1 MFAFMY
7 AFDLSESLSSLLSLC
22 IYVAMSYGTYT
33 MVKRCGLRRAWM
45 AWVPLLRLYKLGE
58 IADLHCRRNEGRQTN
73 LRKILV
79 ILSLLTSTV
88 AIFALLHAIMV
99 LFAVIIAGMAGGPG
113 TAMNW
118 TSLFTSTWI
127 LWLVGAALAVALVV
141 LLVVAMHRISKLFA
155 PENATLYTVLSAFLL
170 PIPVVLVLL
179 AQKEPIFT
187 DGEPFAPGWSE
198 DPQPHEQVSP

>member
-73 LRKILV
+73 LRGRLVLFSVLLSVSVFFIILYACAV
-79 ILSLLTSTV
+79 L
-88 AIFALLHAIMV
+88 FALL
-99 LFAVIIAGMAGGPG
+99 IAGMSGELGSVVTLISISAS
-113 TAMNW
+113 AW
-118 TSLFTSTWI
+118 V
-127 LWLVGAALAVALVV
+127 LWLVAAGLAVALVV
-141 LLVVAMHRISKLFA
+141 LLVVAMHRVSKLFD
-155 PENATLYTVLSAFLL
+155 PENATLYTVLAAFLL

-179 AQKEPIFT
+179 AQKEPVFA